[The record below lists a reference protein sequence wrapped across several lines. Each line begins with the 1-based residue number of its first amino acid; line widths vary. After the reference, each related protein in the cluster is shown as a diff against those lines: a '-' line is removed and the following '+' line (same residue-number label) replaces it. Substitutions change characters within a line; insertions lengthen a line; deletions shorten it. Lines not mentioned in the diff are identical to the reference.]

1 MVRYMKGGGPISA
14 ILWMVVVMPAVSTAG
29 TLDTDARAAWV
40 WATAAPTVVARAKQ
54 PGSSLV
60 TSTRPVDVT
69 TTAAG
74 KCRDCSA
81 NCQCGCQDGEPCRCA
96 TQKPAAQSPV
106 IYYRTIPSQPV
117 YYYPS
122 YSFGGYGGF
131 SGGACAGGG

>member
-1 MVRYMKGGGPISA
+1 MVQYMKGGGPISA

-40 WATAAPTVVARAKQ
+40 WATAAPSVVARAKQ

-96 TQKPAAQSPV
+96 VSKPVQSPV